1 MPGEAP
7 STRPS
12 KMGHSPGSLASSSRA
27 VRAPCVV
34 TTHDIQFCVIR
45 AKRAVDGEFLFPL
58 TVRVEQPRRLDD
70 INAAQSFCNAF
81 VILASFAQQPSRIH
95 PDCAADSAITADS

>member
-1 MPGEAP
+1 MW
-7 STRPS
+7 
-12 KMGHSPGSLASSSRA
+12 SSRA

-58 TVRVEQPRRLDD
+58 TVRVELPRRLDD
-70 INAAQSFCNAF
+70 INAAQAFCNVF
-81 VILASFAQQPSRIH
+81 VILVSFAQQPSRIH
-95 PDCAADSAITADS
+95 QDCAADSAITADS